1 MIFRRPRRAISGP
14 CYLGERF
21 EQFVLLGLG
30 DGAEVEHEVVADD
43 ARDDGRRVMTEARV
57 EGVGGEPPPTADSPS
72 TRAQSRGCGPRR
84 ERRRSAKARSRTSM
98 SARVAESIARAGTSR
113 AASPRR

>member
-57 EGVGGEPPPTADSPS
+57 EGVGRERGVREGDERGRGVRGRRGAAADGRLAVDEGAVERVRAE
-72 TRAQSRGCGPRR
+72 TRAEAFG
-84 ERRRSAKARSRTSM
+84 E
-98 SARVAESIARAGTSR
+98 
-113 AASPRR
+113 